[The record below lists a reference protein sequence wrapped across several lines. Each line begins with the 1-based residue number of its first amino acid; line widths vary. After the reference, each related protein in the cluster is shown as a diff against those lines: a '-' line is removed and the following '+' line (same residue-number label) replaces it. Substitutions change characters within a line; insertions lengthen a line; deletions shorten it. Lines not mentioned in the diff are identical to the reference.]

1 MRGEVVCGRV
11 EALHYFLFLTGLGEE
26 MTATCA
32 ICLCSLPG
40 DPERYKLPSCSH
52 TFCTNCILK
61 WVKEKNECPLCRRP
75 VLGRVG
81 RSGDDTSEPAFANVG
96 RALLNLH
103 GSLGRDFSDYGI
115 RMGHVL
121 FSVLLSMAF
130 SSFLRSLLWS
140 LLGLAIPLA
149 LLLR

>member
-1 MRGEVVCGRV
+1 MKPFHKAFHFIFCVGIESTR
-11 EALHYFLFLTGLGEE
+11 A

-40 DPERYKLPSCSH
+40 DPERHKLPSCSH

-61 WVKEKNECPLCRRP
+61 WVKEKNQCPLCRRP
-75 VLGRVG
+75 VLSKVG
-81 RSGDDTSEPAFANVG
+81 RSEGDTSEPAAFANVG
-96 RALLNLH
+96 RALLNLQ
-103 GSLGRDFSDYGI
+103 GSLGRDFPDYGI

-121 FSVLLSMAF
+121 VSVLLSMAF

-140 LLGLAIPLA
+140 VLGLAIPLV